1 MTTNIIR
8 CDGNFII
15 SEPTNYQGFIYDCS
29 KNICIPTGHRT
40 PLKWDALKD
49 IFPGLVFEKS
59 FMDIGSNFGFFGF
72 KALEHKCKNV
82 IAIESFKDYY
92 QPISDAVKHQNI
104 NNFQWVLGN
113 FPKILEV
120 IPLEA
125 DVVMGLSLIHHMSP
139 KYSLGK
145 IVEELSKITKN
156 NLIVE
161 WIDRED
167 DMVKKHGY
175 LDKHP
180 EYNRKNFED
189 ELSKMFKKWNY
200 IGNGH
205 HLTRFIYTANK

>member
-1 MTTNIIR
+1 M
-8 CDGNFII
+8 F
-15 SEPTNYQGFIYDCS
+15 
-29 KNICIPTGHRT
+29 
-40 PLKWDALKD
+40 
-49 IFPGLVFEKS
+49 
-59 FMDIGSNFGFFGF
+59 
-72 KALEHKCKNV
+72 
-82 IAIESFKDYY
+82 
-92 QPISDAVKHQNI
+92 
-104 NNFQWVLGN
+104 
-113 FPKILEV
+113 
-120 IPLEA
+120 
-125 DVVMGLSLIHHMSP
+125 P